1 MIRIPSKTFLLGE
14 YIVLKGGPALVLTH
28 GPFFKAEAQ
37 AKSLKSPFNVA
48 SPAAQIAKKLR
59 FDASTVLFTDPH
71 NGQGGFGGSSAEF
84 LAVLAQDS
92 VKTNFKEAECW
103 KAREL
108 YLSVASGSGVDVLVQ
123 AFGSGE
129 ENLLVAVDLEGKKLK
144 PLNIPSLGAELKLF
158 RTGQKIATHE
168 HLKKVEPPHPDDLAP
183 LVQKAEGA
191 FYKKDKTL
199 FAEAMNAYGDAM
211 AKAGL
216 LAAHSG
222 AAVKDAREIPGM
234 LAAKGCGA
242 MGADVIAL
250 LQETGS
256 EIPEAFKAK
265 HSLVEVLK
273 LTI

>member
-1 MIRIPSKTFLLGE
+1 M
-14 YIVLKGGPALVLTH
+14 LTH

-59 FDASTVLFTDPH
+59 FDPSTVLFTDPH
-71 NGQGGFGGSSAEF
+71 QGQGGFGGSSAEF
-84 LAVLAQDS
+84 LAVIAQDQT
-92 VKTNFKEAECW
+92 KTSFKEAECW
-103 KAREL
+103 KARDM

-144 PLNIPSLGAELKLF
+144 PMNIPSLNAELKLF
-158 RTGQKIATHE
+158 RTGQKLATHE

-183 LVQKAEGA
+183 LVHKAEGA
-191 FYKKDKTL
+191 FFKKDKKL
-199 FAEAMNAYGDAM
+199 FAEAMNGYGTAM
-211 AKAGL
+211 AAAGL
-216 LAAHSG
+216 LAAHSA
-222 AAVKDAREIPGM
+222 AAVKDAMEIPGL

-250 LQETGS
+250 LHEPGS
-256 EIPEAFKAK
+256 EVPEAFKTK

-273 LTI
+273 LNI

>member
-14 YIVLKGGPALVLTH
+14 YIVLKGGPAIVLTH

-37 AKSLKSPFNVA
+37 AKSLKAPFNAA

-59 FDASTVLFTDPH
+59 FDSSTVLFTDPH

-129 ENLLVAVDLEGKKLK
+129 ESLLVAVDLEGKKLK
-144 PLNIPSLGAELKLF
+144 PLNIPSLGAELRLF
-158 RTGQKIATHE
+158 RTGQKLATHE

-191 FYKKDKTL
+191 FFKKDKKL
-199 FAEAMNAYGDAM
+199 FAECMNGYGDAL
-211 AKAGL
+211 ATAGL
-216 LAAHSG
+216 LAAHSA
-222 AAVKDAREIPGM
+222 AAVKDAREIPGV

-242 MGADVIAL
+242 MGADVLAIL
-250 LQETGS
+250 HETGT
-256 EIPEAFKAK
+256 EIPEAYKAK

-273 LTI
+273 LNI

>member
-28 GPFFKAEAQ
+28 APFFKAEAQ
-37 AKSLKSPFNVA
+37 GKSLKAPFNVA

-84 LAVLAQDS
+84 LAVLAQDQT
-92 VKTNFKEAECW
+92 KTSFKEAECW
-103 KAREL
+103 KARDL

-129 ENLLVAVDLEGKKLK
+129 ENLLVAVDLETKKLK
-144 PLNIPSLGAELKLF
+144 PMNIPSLGATLSLF
-158 RTGQKIATHE
+158 RTGQKVATHE
-168 HLKKVEPPHPDDLAP
+168 HLKKAEPPHPDDLAP

-191 FYKKDKTL
+191 IFKKDKKL
-199 FAEAMNAYGDAM
+199 FAEAMNGYGDAM
-211 AKAGL
+211 AASGL
-216 LAAHSG
+216 LAAHSA
-222 AAVKDAREIPGM
+222 AAVKDAREAPGM

-250 LQETGS
+250 LHETGS
-256 EIPEAFKAK
+256 EVPEALKLK

-273 LTI
+273 LNI

>member
-14 YIVLKGGPALVLTH
+14 YIVLKGGPAIVLTH

-37 AKSLKSPFNVA
+37 AKSLKAPFNAA
-48 SPAAQIAKKLR
+48 SPAAQIAKRLR

-71 NGQGGFGGSSAEF
+71 QGQGGFGGSSAEF
-84 LAVLAQDS
+84 LAVVAQDQT
-92 VKTNFKEAECW
+92 KTSFKEAECW

-129 ENLLVAVDLEGKKLK
+129 GDLLVAIDLEGKKLK
-144 PLNIPSLGAELKLF
+144 PLNIPSLNAELRLL
-158 RTGQKIATHE
+158 RTGQKVLTHE
-168 HLKKVEPPHPDDLAP
+168 HVKKVEPPHPDDLAP
-183 LVQKAEGA
+183 LVQKAESA
-191 FYKKDKTL
+191 FFKKDKKL
-199 FAEAMNAYGDAM
+199 FAEAMNGYGDAM
-211 AKAGL
+211 AAAGL
-216 LAAHSG
+216 LAAHSA
-222 AAVKDAREIPGM
+222 AAVKDARELPGL

-250 LQETGS
+250 LQEPGS
-256 EIPEAFKAK
+256 ALPEAYLAK

-273 LTI
+273 LNI

>member
-37 AKSLKSPFNVA
+37 AKSLKVPFNAA

-71 NGQGGFGGSSAEF
+71 QGQGGFGGSSAEF
-84 LAVLAQDS
+84 LAVVAQDS
-92 VKTNFKEAECW
+92 VKTNFKETECW
-103 KAREL
+103 KARDL

-144 PLNIPSLGAELKLF
+144 PLNIPSLGAELRLF
-158 RTGQKIATHE
+158 RTGQKLATHE

-191 FYKKDKTL
+191 FFKKDKKL
-199 FAEAMNAYGDAM
+199 FAEAMNGYGDAM
-211 AKAGL
+211 AAAAL
-216 LAAHSG
+216 LAAHS
-222 AAVKDAREIPGM
+222 AVAVNDARQFPET

-250 LQETGS
+250 LQEPGS
-256 EIPEAFKAK
+256 EPPEAWKTQ

-273 LTI
+273 LNI